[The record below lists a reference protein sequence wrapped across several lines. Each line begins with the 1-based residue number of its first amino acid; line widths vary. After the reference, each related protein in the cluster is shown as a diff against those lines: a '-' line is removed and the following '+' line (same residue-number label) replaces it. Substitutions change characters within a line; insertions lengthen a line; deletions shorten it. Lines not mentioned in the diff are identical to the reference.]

1 MVPVMLHIPKNA
13 GTYIQHVVFKYFV
26 RTKQQPGQYIR
37 KITVEQDNINI
48 TAFCNFKTDY
58 WKTDPN
64 MKRHPVSVM
73 RDVNNPRAGWC
84 TLDTFNTYLQNDQF
98 DTLFYVAE
106 PVGMNDMRL
115 TVNQIHKL
123 IDATDDQAINFTILR
138 ESFSRQQSL
147 YYYLRGEES
156 IHEPSHDKFTC
167 DTFKQHLVSDQLEDS
182 WLVRVLTGNLNMP
195 VDQGLFD
202 QACSY
207 LDTYNFL
214 IGDIRETDQLLDRV
228 LQTCFECTTTTEDR
242 KNPHHNS
249 TKIEN
254 KITIDDLDQQTK
266 QKVLD
271 RTYWDRKIY
280 ERYIK

>member
-1 MVPVMLHIPKNA
+1 MFHIPKNA

-26 RTKQQPGQYIR
+26 RTKQSPEEYIR
-37 KITVEQDNINI
+37 KITIEQDSLNI
-48 TAFCNFKTDY
+48 TAFCNFKTNY

-64 MKRHPVSVM
+64 MKRHPVSIM
-73 RDVNNPRAGWC
+73 RNVNNPRAGWC
-84 TLDTFNTYLQNDQF
+84 TLDTFNTYLQNEQF
-98 DTLFYVAE
+98 DVLLYVAE
-106 PVGMNDMRL
+106 PAGMNDMRL

-214 IGDIRETDQLLDRV
+214 IGDIQETDQLLDRV
-228 LQTCFECTTTTEDR
+228 LQTCFEYATTTEDR

-271 RTYWDRKIY
+271 RTYWDRRIY